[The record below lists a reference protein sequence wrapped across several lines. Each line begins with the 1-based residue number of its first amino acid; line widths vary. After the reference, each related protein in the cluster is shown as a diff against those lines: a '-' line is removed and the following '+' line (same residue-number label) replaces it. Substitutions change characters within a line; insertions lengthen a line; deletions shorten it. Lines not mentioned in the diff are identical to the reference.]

1 MKLKL
6 SVMAVL
12 AIFATNTFAEKNTI
26 SLGYAQTKVE
36 DSIDLKGFNLTYRY
50 ALSEPLS
57 ILASAS
63 YQSGDEKSGDEDGNG
78 ELDVKYM
85 SILAGPA
92 FRLNDFFSIYALGG
106 FAQAKIKDHFLS
118 ENEYDNYN
126 AKETTFAYGAGVIVN
141 PTPTLSVNVGYEGT
155 TIDSAKFNGF
165 NIGVG
170 YSF

>member
-1 MKLKL
+1 MKYKL
-6 SVMAVL
+6 SVMAIL
-12 AIFATNTFAEKNTI
+12 AIFATNTFAEKNTV

-36 DSIDLKGFNLTYRY
+36 DAIDLKGFNVTYRY
-50 ALSEPLS
+50 ALNEPLS

-63 YQSGDEKSGDEDGNG
+63 YQSGDEKWSDEDGNG
-78 ELDVKYM
+78 ELEVKYI
-85 SILAGPA
+85 SVLAGPA
-92 FRLNDFFSIYALGG
+92 YRLNEFFSVYALGG
-106 FAQAKIKDHFLS
+106 FAHAKIKDQFIS
-118 ENEYDNYN
+118 SNEFENYS
-126 AKETTFAYGAGVIVN
+126 AKKTTFAYGAGVIVN